1 MKTFRAV
8 ISPAL
13 LALLPALFPLPAAGA
28 LPKPNQVVTI
38 SGVALERPLSA
49 SQTNAIELS
58 AEILAGWHINSD
70 RPLNRDYIA
79 THLELK
85 LPAGITLQ
93 SIQYPPAEELKTS
106 FSGGEKIAVFTGSI
120 RIKAV
125 VSTAPDFQAANRLPL
140 ALTLEYQACNDS
152 QCLQPTTIG
161 TTTDLISPAQAIQ
174 AVDKS
179 EGQALSDDNLGLQ
192 SEFSRIFQTRGYLLG
207 FLLVLVGGL
216 ALNLTPCVYPLIGVT
231 IAYFGRQGG
240 GARRVAKLAALYVAG
255 IALMFSTLGLAA
267 ALSGGLFGAALE
279 KPLVLATIAVML
291 MVLAASSF
299 GWFQFRPP
307 QWMLRI
313 TGTARPGYLGAMVM
327 GLGMGVV
334 AAPCIGPLV
343 IGLLLLVERSRNPL
357 FGFSL
362 FFTLALGMGLP
373 YVGLA
378 MAAGNI
384 RKLPRSGEW
393 LAWVEQL
400 FGFVLVGMALYF
412 LDPLVPDRL
421 ITRLLPF
428 YAVGAGAF
436 LGFVSPAGTAWQP
449 FKLFKLGVG
458 SLSILALIHL
468 LLPKPPS
475 VQLVFR
481 PFDNSLLASAETMRA
496 PVVIDFSADWCIPC
510 REMERTTFADP
521 AVVNE
526 ASRFLALRADL
537 TRQDEK
543 SEALRSR
550 FKVDGVPTAL
560 FIDSHGRIKKR
571 LVGYAGAGEF
581 LDTLRQIN

>member
-1 MKTFRAV
+1 MKTFWAV

-240 GARRVAKLAALYVAG
+240 GAV
-255 IALMFSTLGLAA
+255 T
-267 ALSGGLFGAALE
+267 
-279 KPLVLATIAVML
+279 
-291 MVLAASSF
+291 
-299 GWFQFRPP
+299 
-307 QWMLRI
+307 
-313 TGTARPGYLGAMVM
+313 
-327 GLGMGVV
+327 
-334 AAPCIGPLV
+334 
-343 IGLLLLVERSRNPL
+343 
-357 FGFSL
+357 
-362 FFTLALGMGLP
+362 
-373 YVGLA
+373 
-378 MAAGNI
+378 
-384 RKLPRSGEW
+384 RK
-393 LAWVEQL
+393 
-400 FGFVLVGMALYF
+400 
-412 LDPLVPDRL
+412 
-421 ITRLLPF
+421 T
-428 YAVGAGAF
+428 
-436 LGFVSPAGTAWQP
+436 
-449 FKLFKLGVG
+449 
-458 SLSILALIHL
+458 
-468 LLPKPPS
+468 
-475 VQLVFR
+475 
-481 PFDNSLLASAETMRA
+481 
-496 PVVIDFSADWCIPC
+496 
-510 REMERTTFADP
+510 
-521 AVVNE
+521 
-526 ASRFLALRADL
+526 
-537 TRQDEK
+537 
-543 SEALRSR
+543 
-550 FKVDGVPTAL
+550 
-560 FIDSHGRIKKR
+560 
-571 LVGYAGAGEF
+571 
-581 LDTLRQIN
+581 